1 MSAAIVALRPAF
13 ATPPRPYRFM
23 TATEAV
29 LLNRGNVIELWDGR
43 NIFAAFIQSFTE
55 DAVNVT
61 IVSPYTYAG
70 PTNVALEIF
79 NADLE
84 DGPTYP
90 PRTRDLQL
98 VALRLDLPSFRNGL

>member
-1 MSAAIVALRPAF
+1 MSATIVPLRPAF
-13 ATPPRPYRFM
+13 AFPPRPYRFL

-29 LLNRGNVIELWDGR
+29 MLQRGNVIELWDGR
-43 NIFAAFIQSFTE
+43 NIHAAFIQSFTE

-61 IVSPYTYAG
+61 IVSPYTYRG

-79 NADLE
+79 NPDIE
-84 DGPTYP
+84 DGPSYP

-98 VALRLDLPSFRNGL
+98 VALTLERA